1 MLIPPLSMGW
11 GTESGE
17 KKKEKKKT
25 ENQHIS
31 IFKAFMRE
39 DSWTTKSHYGQM
51 HVKKENSLK
60 SRCRTEITEG
70 KKHFF
75 FIRED

>member
-1 MLIPPLSMGW
+1 M
-11 GTESGE
+11 
-17 KKKEKKKT
+17 
-25 ENQHIS
+25 S

-51 HVKKENSLK
+51 HVKRENSLK

-75 FIRED
+75 FY

>member
-1 MLIPPLSMGW
+1 M
-11 GTESGE
+11 
-17 KKKEKKKT
+17 
-25 ENQHIS
+25 S

-51 HVKKENSLK
+51 HVKRENSLK